1 MVEKTQEKIVYLF
14 GAGAT
19 HAEMINLQKDLS
31 ENFLEKN
38 GLLTARVSERVIK
51 KFRSRRTYLKDIE
64 MVSGPKGSLNIELL
78 ISLIENNNI
87 KDADKK
93 TRILKNLVRK
103 DILYRLTKNRLKK
116 FYLHKALLELHSK
129 TTEKETLLG
138 IISLNYDHVID
149 EAYKTIFGPKPNYC
163 FSSESPIDTPL
174 LKLHGSFNWRS
185 IKICGRKR
193 TIPIIPLG
201 VEKNYLQIPYN
212 FIWGRALEILTEC
225 DILRVVGC
233 SLSQNDIP
241 LVDLLFKAHL
251 EKGEAFELQII
262 SAENA
267 ATQIKNNY
275 GFFPK
280 ITSLG
285 KIEDN
290 LVPEPIQNN
299 EEDNAFKIWLKA
311 KGGRMLKEDEI
322 KRSRYLKKLFD
333 L

>member
-19 HAEMINLQKDLS
+19 HAEMINLHEDLS
-31 ENFLEKN
+31 ETFLKKN
-38 GLLTARVSERVIK
+38 GLLIGHVSQRVIK
-51 KFRSRRTYLKDIE
+51 KFRSFRTHLKDIE
-64 MVSGPKGSLNIELL
+64 MVSSPKGSLNIELL

-93 TRILKNLVRK
+93 IRILKNLVRK
-103 DILYRLTKNRLKK
+103 DILDRLTKARLKR

-129 TTEKETLLG
+129 TKQKETLLG

-149 EAYKTIFGPKPNYC
+149 EAYKAVYGSKPNFC
-163 FSSESPIDTPL
+163 FSSESPKDTPF
-174 LKLHGSFNWRS
+174 LKLHGSFDWRS

-193 TIPIIPLG
+193 TVPIILLG
-201 VEKNYLQIPYN
+201 VDKNYLQIPYN

-225 DILRVVGC
+225 DILRVIGC
-233 SLSQNDIP
+233 SLSQNDIA
-241 LVDLLFKAHL
+241 LIDLLFKAHL
-251 EKGEAFELQII
+251 EKEEAFELQII
-262 SAENA
+262 NAENT

-275 GFFPK
+275 GFFQK

-285 KIEDN
+285 KIEGN
-290 LVPEPIQNN
+290 LVPDPIQSN
-299 EEDNAFKIWLKA
+299 DDGNAFKIWLKA
-311 KGGRMLKEDEI
+311 KASRILKEDEI
-322 KRSRYLKKLFD
+322 KRTSYLKKLFD